1 MVVILKYLNYNYVDA
16 DLELEK
22 IESTT
27 NAEILLEPDNKNKA
41 NNSKRKKFLHST
53 VTTLIYRI
61 TIQDHKLLIALHSIH
76 QVHVVTF

>member
-1 MVVILKYLNYNYVDA
+1 MCSEIPGRLKKSLRVVCIFLK
-16 DLELEK
+16 K
-22 IESTT
+22 KKKKKTT
-27 NAEILLEPDNKNKA
+27 VCNKKKA